1 MDAIAAS
8 GMAGCMLS
16 PASGGIAGYV
26 GSAVIIERRDGPD
39 RVWSVDANSVAPTA
53 AHEGM
58 YDLLPLNEGRDEEDT
73 VRKGSQYINENE
85 YACRVKDNANVFGPL
100 AVGVPGAL
108 STVGII
114 WERWGRLKWPQI
126 VEPSQ
131 QLLAD
136 GLKLAGPDGIEHRPE
151 MEKTLARIAVA
162 GWRDLYTGE
171 LGRQIADSVGAAGGL
186 LSREDMAAFEPRV
199 TRPYTIAY
207 RGATVHSAILPNG
220 GLSALQMLNM
230 LECFEPLPDEDVA
243 YWHRLAEVFKLAW
256 RDRVRYLG
264 DPDFADVPIDRVL
277 SKDYAAGRV
286 ETIRQFPDHA
296 DLLQP
301 PGAGQGAHGT
311 FHMSSADAEGN
322 LAAVTMSHGGAF
334 GSKFIVPGYGLV
346 LGHGMCRFDP
356 HPGLPNS
363 VAGGKRPL
371 NNTCPLIVRLPD
383 RDIATGLPGG
393 RRLLS
398 VSVQMVRRMVDFG
411 ATGYEAASS
420 PRMHVGIRE
429 PIQLTESADE
439 AVFKGLRAMGHTV
452 EARGVAGSAHCAEFL
467 KKEGTVRAGGNTW
480 AAGIE

>member
-1 MDAIAAS
+1 
-8 GMAGCMLS
+8 
-16 PASGGIAGYV
+16 
-26 GSAVIIERRDGPD
+26 
-39 RVWSVDANSVAPTA
+39 
-53 AHEGM
+53 M
-58 YDLLPLNEGRDEEDT
+58 YDLLPLSEGTAEEDT
-73 VRKGSQYINENE
+73 VRQGSQYLNENE
-85 YACRVKDNANVFGPL
+85 YACRVRDNANVFGPL
-100 AVGVPGAL
+100 AAGVPGAL
-108 STVGII
+108 AEIGII
-114 WERWGRLKWPQI
+114 WERWGCLKWEQI

-131 QLLAD
+131 KLLAN

-151 MEKTLARIAVA
+151 MEKTLARIAGA
-162 GWRDLYTGE
+162 GWRDLYAGE
-171 LGRQIADSVGAAGGL
+171 LGRHIADSVREAGGL
-186 LSREDMAAFEPRV
+186 LTREDMAAFEPRV
-199 TRPYTIAY
+199 TEPYTIAY
-207 RGATVHSAILPNG
+207 RDASVHSAILPNG
-220 GLSALQMLNM
+220 GLSCLQVLNM

-243 YWHRLAEVFKLAW
+243 YWHRLAEIFKLAW

-264 DPDFADVPIDRVL
+264 DPDFADVPIDRLL

-286 ETIRQFPDHA
+286 ETIRQFPDHT

-301 PGAGQGAHGT
+301 PGAGQGGHGT
-311 FHMSSADAEGN
+311 FHMSSVDIEGN
-322 LAAVTMSHGGAF
+322 LAAVTLSHGGAF

-398 VSVQMVRRMVDFG
+398 VSAQMVGRMVDFG

-420 PRMHVGIRE
+420 PRTHVGIRE

-439 AVFKGLRAMGHTV
+439 SIFEGLRAMGHSI
-452 EARGVAGSAHCAEFL
+452 EARGVAGSAHCAEVL
-467 KKEGTVRAGGNTW
+467 KSEGKVRAGGNAW